1 MRNKLVAISC
11 VIGCVL
17 VCVFVLSPLVAIGS
31 PVSET
36 EQTIW
41 ELEHSYWSY
50 VQENNLTAYRS
61 LWHKDFLG
69 WPSVSEAPVHKDHIT
84 DWITAQTSKGLSFK
98 LIAFKPAAIQASGE
112 LVVACYWVTS
122 KWVDKDGMGTE
133 RTVRITHTWIK
144 TGKDWQIMGGM
155 SMPEPA
161 NPRK

>member
-31 PVSET
+31 PICET

-41 ELEHSYWSY
+41 ELENSYWRD
-50 VQENNLTAYRS
+50 VQENNLTAYRRV
-61 LWHKDFLG
+61 WHKDFLG

-84 DWITAQTSKGLSFK
+84 DWITSQTSKGLSFK

-112 LVVACYWVTS
+112 LVVACYRITS

-144 TGKDWQIMGGM
+144 TGKDWQIVGGM

-161 NPRK
+161 NPPR